1 MMRFEEDIPQKAQAL
16 IDILIKENN
25 NIERGIISKEVVA
38 AAGELR
44 ILLEKFQ
51 KEKLEQSKTE
61 E

>member
-1 MMRFEEDIPQKAQAL
+1 MRFEEDIPQKAQAL

-38 AAGELR
+38 AAGELKF
-44 ILLEKFQ
+44 LLEKFQ
-51 KEKLEQSKTE
+51 KEELEQSKTE

>member
-1 MMRFEEDIPQKAQAL
+1 MIRFEEDIPQKAQAL

-38 AAGELR
+38 AAGELK

>member
-1 MMRFEEDIPQKAQAL
+1 MRFEEDIQQKAQAL

-44 ILLEKFQ
+44 VLLEKFQ

>member
-1 MMRFEEDIPQKAQAL
+1 MIRFEEDIPQTAQAL

-38 AAGELR
+38 AAGELK

>member
-38 AAGELR
+38 AAKELR
-44 ILLEKFQ
+44 ICLEKFQ

>member
-38 AAGELR
+38 AAGELK